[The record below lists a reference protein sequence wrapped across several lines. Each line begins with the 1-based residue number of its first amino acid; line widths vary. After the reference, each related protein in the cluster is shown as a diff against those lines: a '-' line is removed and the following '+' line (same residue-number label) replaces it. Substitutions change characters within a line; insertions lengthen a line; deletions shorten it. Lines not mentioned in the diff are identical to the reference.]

1 MRRYRPPGAK
11 NAKEPAAPKEAVGLR
26 LETHIVDR
34 LDLLARHNH
43 RSRTGEVSALIDAAF
58 RAAGLDVGV
67 LGE

>member
-1 MRRYRPPGAK
+1 MSRATR
-11 NAKEPAAPKEAVGLR
+11 NEKESIGLR
-26 LETHIVDR
+26 LESGVLAR
-34 LDLLARHNH
+34 LDRLARHNH